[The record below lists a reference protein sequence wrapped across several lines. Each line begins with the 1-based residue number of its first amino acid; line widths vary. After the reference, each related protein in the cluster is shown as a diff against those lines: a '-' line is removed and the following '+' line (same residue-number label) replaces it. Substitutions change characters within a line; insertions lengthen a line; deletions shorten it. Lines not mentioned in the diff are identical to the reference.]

1 LIFDEVADAEKILED
16 KCLDFF
22 DPTKIIIL
30 AKYFTYLGKTK
41 KETKNLIIEFCKSQN
56 NIKYEDRDE
65 EIITNALNDLKKYNI
80 RVPKVCVITRA
91 ELDEIETVNDEEAE
105 RVFFVMICLA
115 KYFMETNTSKNKKE
129 YPEEKLIF
137 WRSTSEL
144 FKMARYSENFFNR
157 NMIIGMVER
166 MGYIKTVSN
175 KDRTKNHIYINTYY
189 KDSEPVIFF
198 DNPECVYKLYGA
210 YKKRKLITCSVCGN
224 SVVKNSNRQMMCKKC
239 ANKKNEEDNR
249 RYAREGMKKIRE
261 NNVKGLE
268 NDSKPL

>member
-1 LIFDEVADAEKILED
+1 MIFDEVAEAEKILED

-65 EIITNALNDLKKYNI
+65 EIITNALNALKKYNI

-91 ELDEIETVNDEEAE
+91 ELDEIETVNDEKAE

-210 YKKRKLITCSVCGN
+210 YKKGKLITCSVCGN
-224 SVVKNSNRQMMCKKC
+224 SVVKNSNRQMMCEKC
-239 ANKKNEEDNR
+239 ANKKSEEDNR
-249 RYAREGMKKIRE
+249 RYAREGMKKFRE